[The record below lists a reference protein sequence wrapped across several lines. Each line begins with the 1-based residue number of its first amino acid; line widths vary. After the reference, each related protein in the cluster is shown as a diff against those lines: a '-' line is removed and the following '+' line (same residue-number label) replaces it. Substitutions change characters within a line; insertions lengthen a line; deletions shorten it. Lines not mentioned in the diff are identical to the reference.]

1 MINSRTSEA
10 QGSLTKGTEL
20 LRMSNIFQSLRS
32 SRKTAL
38 GLGRHSSKDKGSKDA
53 KWIQRSLC
61 KVVCLPNMADRIKE
75 RTMRGG
81 SCVIRLTLIVESL

>member
-20 LRMSNIFQSLRS
+20 LRMSNIFQSRRS

-53 KWIQRSLC
+53 K
-61 KVVCLPNMADRIKE
+61 
-75 RTMRGG
+75 
-81 SCVIRLTLIVESL
+81 